1 VIARD
6 LMAKAELENQE
17 DKSILGLMRKIF
29 IRASVPSSDLYVI
42 RASSSSNGSSMS
54 LEEAVCQM
62 KTVIVAGG
70 ETTPSTSFTVCT
82 HRPGSAETWSPPLS
96 VTLTWALI
104 KLCRSLDLQNRVR
117 NEIVS
122 AFPVED
128 PTYDELVNGLP
139 LLDALGHE
147 TLRAH
152 PALEDAL
159 RTVRLISLI
168 PNAHLEFI
176 HPDISYRLAV
186 MMSFRYPS
194 PSSCPMVNSQTTS
207 SCLRVRL

>member
-1 VIARD
+1 
-6 LMAKAELENQE
+6 
-17 DKSILGLMRKIF
+17 MRKIF
-29 IRASVPSSDLYVI
+29 IGAIVPFSDLYIV
-42 RASSSSNGSSMS
+42 RAASSSNGSSMS
-54 LEEAVCQM
+54 LEEAACQI

-82 HRPGSAETWSPPLS
+82 HRPGSAKTWSPPLS
-96 VTLTWALI
+96 PTLTWALI
-104 KLCRSLDLQNRVR
+104 ELCRSLDLQNRVR
-117 NEIVS
+117 HEIVS

-139 LLDALGHE
+139 LLDALVHE

-159 RTVRLISLI
+159 RTVRLIPLI
-168 PNAHLEFI
+168 PNAHLELI

-186 MMSFRYPS
+186 MMSSRYPS
-194 PSSCPMVNSQTTS
+194 PSPCPMVNSQTTA